1 MLVLTTIP
9 RVRYRHFRYNYRTAY
24 AAGFSRINRIHHR
37 NQQFRSPG
45 SRTAMFFTRAQLEAF
60 EDQSLAPYGLR
71 SKNSRGRAYPE
82 DEPQYRTAFQ
92 RDRDRIL
99 HTTAFRRLEY
109 KTQVF
114 IIHEG
119 DYYRTR
125 LTHTLE
131 VAQIARTI
139 ARSLGANEDLEE
151 AICLA
156 HDMGHAPFGHSGEVA
171 LARLMK
177 DHGGFD
183 HNKQTLRIVTEME
196 QRYPDFPGLNL
207 TWEVREG
214 IVKHES
220 EYDIADATQ
229 YNPDF
234 RGSLEA
240 QIANAAD
247 ELAYTAHDLD
257 DGLRSGMI
265 TPSMLEGISLWEIL
279 VESVGWNSPVL
290 DDLGRH
296 RLIRR
301 LIGMEVNDLVETTDQ
316 RLRESGTRSPE
327 ELQRLPYNVIGYSED
342 MTRRNRQL
350 KDFLYANLYRH
361 HRVVRMAVKAERIIT
376 DLFNAYRAEPAMLP
390 RHVQAWIEERGLERT
405 ICDYIAGMT
414 DRYALQEHNKLFDPS
429 TLP

>member
-1 MLVLTTIP
+1 
-9 RVRYRHFRYNYRTAY
+9 
-24 AAGFSRINRIHHR
+24 
-37 NQQFRSPG
+37 
-45 SRTAMFFTRAQLEAF
+45 MFIKREQLEAN
-60 EDQSLAPYGLR
+60 EEQNLAPYGLK
-71 SKNSRGRAYPE
+71 SAASRGRSYPE
-82 DEPQYRTAFQ
+82 DEPEYRTAFQ

-131 VAQIARTI
+131 VAQIGRTI
-139 ARSLGANEDLEE
+139 ARALGANEDLEE

-156 HDMGHAPFGHSGEVA
+156 HDLGHSPFGHSGEVA
-171 LARLMK
+171 LSRLMR
-177 DHGGFD
+177 DYGGFD
-183 HNKQTLRIVTEME
+183 HNKQSLRIVTEIE
-196 QRYPDFPGLNL
+196 ERYPDFSGLNL

-220 EYDIADATQ
+220 EYDISDASD
-229 YNPDF
+229 YNPDL
-234 RGSLEA
+234 RGHLEA

-265 TPSMLEGISLWEIL
+265 NPQMLEGITLWEIM
-279 VESVGWNSPVL
+279 VESVGWRGGKLN
-290 DDLGRH
+290 DLARH

-301 LIGMEVNDLVETTDQ
+301 LIGLEVSDLVETTDQ
-316 RLRESGTRSPE
+316 CLRENSVRSVE
-327 ELQRLPYNVIGYSED
+327 QLQLLPFNVISFSED
-342 MTRRNRQL
+342 MYRRNRQM
-350 KDFLYANLYRH
+350 KDFLYANMYRH
-361 HRVVRMAVKAERIIT
+361 HRVVRMAVKAERIVS
-376 DLFNAYRAEPAMLP
+376 DLFKAYQSEPEMLP
-390 RHVQAWIEERGLERT
+390 HHVQDLIEANGLERT

-414 DRYALQEHNKLFDPS
+414 DRFALKEYSKLFDP
-429 TLP
+429 TLLP

>member
-1 MLVLTTIP
+1 MI
-9 RVRYRHFRYNYRTAY
+9 R
-24 AAGFSRINRIHHR
+24 
-37 NQQFRSPG
+37 
-45 SRTAMFFTRAQLEAF
+45 TRADLEAN
-60 EDQSLAPYGLR
+60 EDQILAPYGLR
-71 SKNSRGRAYPE
+71 SKNTKGRDYP
-82 DEPQYRTAFQ
+82 DEEPGYRTSFQ

-114 IIHEG
+114 INYEG

-131 VAQIARTI
+131 VAQIGRTVAR
-139 ARSLGANEDLEE
+139 ALGANEDLVE

-156 HDMGHAPFGHSGEVA
+156 HDLGHPPFGHSGELA
-171 LARLMK
+171 LARLMN

-183 HNKQTLRIVTEME
+183 HNKQSLRIVTDLER
-196 QRYPDFPGLNL
+196 RYPDFPGLNL

-220 EYDIADATQ
+220 EYDVSDASD
-229 YNPDF
+229 YNPEL
-234 RGSLEA
+234 RGHLEA

-265 TPSMLEGISLWEIL
+265 TPRTLEGITLWEIL
-279 VESVGWNSPVL
+279 AESVGWHGPYL
-290 DDLGRH
+290 EELPRH
-296 RLIRR
+296 QLIRR
-301 LIGMEVNDLVETTDQ
+301 LIGLEVSDLVEVTNQ
-316 RLRESGTRSPE
+316 CILESKIKSVVD
-327 ELQRLPYNVIGYSED
+327 LQDLPYNVIRYSED
-342 MTRRNRQL
+342 MHRRNRQL

-361 HRVVRMAVKAERIIT
+361 HRVVRMAIKAERIIT
-376 DLFNAYRAEPAMLP
+376 DLFNTYQDEPEMLP
-390 RHVQAWIEERGLERT
+390 HHVQDFVEERGLERT

-414 DRYALQEHNKLFDPS
+414 DRFAIDEHQKLLDPNVK
-429 TLP
+429 P